1 MKKDIYIFNDG
12 ELKRKDNT
20 LYFESHNK
28 KKYIPVEEIN
38 NIWIFGEVTVNKKFL
53 DFASQKEICVHFFN
67 YYGYYTGTFYPREHY
82 NSGYVIL
89 KQCEFYLDFQKRINL
104 AKKIIETAVSNILV
118 VLKYYKSRGI
128 DLEIEIQDI
137 SVKLKSMESTETI
150 EELMAVEGNIRQE
163 YYTCFNKIIK
173 NDEFK
178 FTYRN
183 KRPPKDNINALISF
197 GNSVMYSTVLGEI
210 YQTHLDPRI
219 GYLHSTNMR
228 RFSLNLDVAEIF
240 KPILVDRCIFLL
252 LNRKVITKKDFQ
264 DDFNGILLS
273 DEGKKKFLQEYNNKL
288 YTTIKYPSLNKVVSY
303 KRLIRMEL
311 YKIQKHITEDEKYCG
326 FIARW

>member
-1 MKKDIYIFNDG
+1 MKKDIYIFNNG
-12 ELKRKDNT
+12 ELKRKENT
-20 LYFESHNK
+20 LYFESQGK

-38 NIWIFGEVTVNKKFL
+38 NIWIFGEVTLNKRFL
-53 DFASQKEICVHFFN
+53 DFASQKEICLHFFN

-89 KQCEFYLDFQKRINL
+89 KQCEFYMDFQKRIHL
-104 AKKIIETAVSNILV
+104 AKKIIETAVANIMV
-118 VLKYYKSRGI
+118 VLKYYKSREI
-128 DLEIEIQDI
+128 DLETEIQHI
-137 SVKLKSMESTETI
+137 SVKLKSMENTETI
-150 EELMAVEGNIRQE
+150 EQLMAVEGNIREE

-173 NDEFK
+173 NDDFR
-178 FTYRN
+178 FNGRN

-288 YTTIKYPSLNKVVSY
+288 YTTIKHPALNKTVSY
-303 KRLIRMEL
+303 KSLIRMEL
-311 YKIQKHITEDEKYCG
+311 YKIQKHITEDEEYCG